1 VGIGALNETPFHA
14 ALKAAVAPPGAAFE
28 VAVEGFVI
36 DAVAGGILIEVQTR
50 GVGAL
55 RRKLERLLPRHHVR
69 LVLPVSRERWIVR
82 REGEVVLSRR
92 RSPKR
97 GSTAHA
103 FAELVAIPTLLDHPH
118 LVVEVVVVD
127 DEEERVHQPGRA
139 WRKRGWVTV
148 DRRLVAVVER
158 RSFGGA
164 RAWLELL
171 PPGLPDPFTTLDLAR
186 SLRIPRPLAQRAAY
200 VLRESGVLRDVG
212 VRARSR
218 LYAVTPVP

>member
-1 VGIGALNETPFHA
+1 
-14 ALKAAVAPPGAAFE
+14 
-28 VAVEGFVI
+28 
-36 DAVAGGILIEVQTR
+36 
-50 GVGAL
+50 
-55 RRKLERLLPRHHVR
+55 
-69 LVLPVSRERWIVR
+69 
-82 REGEVVLSRR
+82 
-92 RSPKR
+92 
-97 GSTAHA
+97 
-103 FAELVAIPTLLDHPH
+103 
-118 LVVEVVVVD
+118 VVD